1 VKTLP
6 PAMSRKTN
14 KYSRLKQARCIL
26 SSRMSTMY
34 IVVPNGAMNTVVPN
48 GAMNIVVRKGLNEYC
63 CPERAY

>member
-1 VKTLP
+1 
-6 PAMSRKTN
+6 
-14 KYSRLKQARCIL
+14 
-26 SSRMSTMY
+26 MSTMY